1 MVLEYF
7 WEDGGEEM
15 EGGGGAVAGISL
27 YDWLR
32 LSCTGLDFRS
42 SDLTL
47 LLSRLLLLAL
57 CFSPPSSLLGDRRCL
72 GRGG

>member
-47 LLSRLLLLAL
+47 LLPLLLLAL
-57 CFSPPSSLLGDRRCL
+57 CFAPPPSSLRGDRRCL